1 VEKNNKE
8 NRAET
13 PAESSHGKIL
23 IIKPSSLG
31 DIIHSLPFLGALR
44 GKYPDAY
51 IAWLV
56 NRELSAFLKGNP
68 LIDEII
74 EFERQEW
81 AGPIRF
87 IRKTGGFLKF
97 VRCIRERRFDICID
111 LQGLFRSAFLAG
123 ASGAPL
129 RMGLADAREFG
140 SLFYNAKVVAPTKDM
155 HAVDRYLLF
164 GLPLGLEDVK
174 VEFPINITKAAEA
187 KAAELVPRK
196 KGHLVIGI
204 SPAARWPTKRLP
216 IEIFA
221 EVAAGISRNHEAQF
235 VLLGTEADKENID
248 KLEEL
253 LHNGAVNLAG
263 RTTLADL
270 SAVIRRM
277 DLLLTNDSAPMHLAD
292 ALGVKLV
299 AVFGPT
305 SPVRTG
311 PYFQRENVVRARL
324 ECAPCFKKKCNSPRC
339 MLEMDAGEILAAAEK
354 VLGEA
359 K

>member
-1 VEKNNKE
+1 M
-8 NRAET
+8 
-13 PAESSHGKIL
+13 
-23 IIKPSSLG
+23 KPSSLG
-31 DIIHSLPFLGALR
+31 DIIHSLPLLGALR
-44 GKYPDAY
+44 GKYPEAH

-56 NRELSAFLKGNP
+56 NRELSAFLKENP

-81 AGPIRF
+81 AGPLRF
-87 IRKTGGFLKF
+87 MKKAGGFLKF
-97 VRCIRERRFDICID
+97 VRGIRERHFDICMD
-111 LQGLFRSAFLAG
+111 LQGLFRSGILTG

-129 RMGLADAREFG
+129 RMGFRDAREFG
-140 SLFYNAKVVAPTKDM
+140 WLFYNAKVIIPTRDL

-164 GLPLGLEDVK
+164 GLPLGLENIE

-187 KAAELVPRK
+187 RATELVPRK
-196 KGHLVIGI
+196 EGQLIIGI

-216 IEIFA
+216 IDKFA
-221 EVAAGISRNHEAQF
+221 EVAAGISRNHEAKF

-253 LHNGAVNLAG
+253 LHNGATNLAG
-263 RTTLADL
+263 KTTLSDL

-277 DLLLTNDSAPMHLAD
+277 DLLVTNDSAPMHLAD

-311 PYFQRENVVRARL
+311 PYFQRENVVQARL
-324 ECAPCFKKKCNSPRC
+324 ECAPCFKKKCKRARC
-339 MLEMDAGEILAAAEK
+339 MLEMDAGEILAAVEK
-354 VLGEA
+354 VLGEE